1 MHKTKKKW
9 GNEGLGLT
17 NSPIIDFLCHMPFLT
32 VTICLLAA
40 YGVLMALY
48 TRGYWRM
55 RPFAAGSKVPKSK
68 FSVIIPARNEA
79 SNIEDC
85 ITGILAQKYPAHLF
99 DIIVVDDFSEDETAQ
114 VVSKIALQHNNVRLL
129 QLKDF
134 TNNENLIA
142 YKKRAIEIAINEAS
156 GDWIVTTDADCSV
169 TTNWLATYD
178 AYIQEH
184 DCVMMAAPVAYTNT
198 GSLLSIFQVLD
209 FISLQG
215 ITAAAV
221 ASGSHTL
228 CNGANLCYSKKAF
241 ESVGKFSGIDHLP
254 SGDDMLLMHK
264 MKKSYPGKIGYLFAQ
279 EAVVTTAPSATLGLF
294 LQQRIRWASK
304 ATGYQDKIIFW
315 ILLLVYLVNAS
326 LLLYLPIHFLQ
337 TGNIYTWLIL
347 IGCKTLIEIPFMFAS
362 ATFFKQQKLLWWFAL
377 MQPFHIVYTLV
388 AGWFGTFGSYKWK
401 GRTVMKQQDDH
412 FFRKLRRNKAASV
425 SLFIVAAAFLMAVFA
440 YFMAPEHSPNA
451 NRMIPEIGS
460 MKPGFTIQLLQVKR
474 IGETKQISFFE
485 KLIGG
490 EEDVYTFIPITS
502 YTIKGSDI
510 YFQKYIDEGIT
521 ESGVMQLS
529 LVANNPVITQTYYAG
544 TDKFGR
550 DMLSRL
556 IIGVRVSLGVGLIA
570 VLLSLTIGILL
581 GALAG
586 FYRGWIDECIM
597 WFINVIWSIPTLLL
611 VFAITLVLGKG
622 FWQVFIAVGLT
633 MWVNVARLVRGQVMA
648 IKNREFIEATR
659 VLGYSDTRT
668 IFIHILPNIIG
679 PILVIAAS
687 NFASA
692 IVIEAGLSFLGV
704 GVQPPQPSWGLMI
717 KENYNFIITHNP
729 ALALAPGIAIMIL
742 VLAFNLLGNG
752 LRDAFNVREK

>member
-1 MHKTKKKW
+1 M
-9 GNEGLGLT
+9 
-17 NSPIIDFLCHMPFLT
+17 
-32 VTICLLAA
+32 AA

-48 TRGYWRM
+48 TRGHWNLRAFVAKGKT
-55 RPFAAGSKVPKSK
+55 PQTK
-68 FSVIIPARNEA
+68 FSIVIPARNEA
-79 SNIEDC
+79 ANIENC
-85 ITGILAQKYPAHLF
+85 IAGILAQNYPSHLF
-99 DIIVVDDFSEDETAQ
+99 ELIVIDDFSEDETANI
-114 VVSKIALQHNNVRLL
+114 VGSIALQYNNVRLL
-129 QLKDF
+129 RLQDF
-134 TNNENLIA
+134 TKDENIVA
-142 YKKRAIEIAINEAS
+142 YKKRAIEIAIEQANHP
-156 GDWIVTTDADCSV
+156 WIVTTDADCSF
-169 TTNWLATYD
+169 TNNWLASYD

-184 DCVMMAAPVAYTNT
+184 NCVMVAAPVSYKNT
-198 GSLLSIFQVLD
+198 GSFLSVFQVLD

-221 ASGSHTL
+221 GSGSHTL
-228 CNGANLCYSKKAF
+228 CNGANLCYSKEAF

-264 MKKSYPGKIGYLFAQ
+264 MKKSYPEKIGYLYAQ
-279 EAVVTTAPSATLGLF
+279 DTVVTTAPSATLDLF
-294 LQQRIRWASK
+294 IQQRIRWSSK
-304 ATGYQDKIIFW
+304 ALGYQDKIIFW
-315 ILLLVYLVNAS
+315 ILLLVYLVNFS
-326 LLLYLPIHFLQ
+326 LLVYLPVNLIE
-337 TGNIYTWLIL
+337 TGNINNWLVF
-347 IGCKTLIEIPFMFAS
+347 IGCKTLVELPFMYA
-362 ATFFKQQKLLWWFAL
+362 AAKFFKQQKLLWWFL
-377 MQPFHIVYTLV
+377 FMQPFHILYTVV

-401 GRTVMKQQDDH
+401 GRTVTKNEPDR
-412 FFRKLRRNKAASV
+412 FFTKLKRNKPASV
-425 SLFIVAAAFLMAVFA
+425 SLYIITAAFLMAVFA
-440 YFMAPEHSPNA
+440 YFIAPEHSPNA

-474 IGETKQISFFE
+474 IGQTTNASFFDRLLNG
-485 KLIGG
+485 K
-490 EEDVYTFIPITS
+490 EDANTFIPITS
-502 YTIKGSDI
+502 YHIKGDSI

-521 ESGVMQLS
+521 EPGVMPLRFTPIE
-529 LVANNPVITQTYYAG
+529 PVITQTYYAG

-556 IIGVRVSLGVGLIA
+556 IIGVRVSLGVGMIA

-648 IKNREFIEATR
+648 IKNREFIEAAQ
-659 VLGYSDTRT
+659 VLGYSNTRT
-668 IFIHILPNIIG
+668 IFLHILPNIIG
-679 PILVIAAS
+679 PVLVIAAS

>member
-1 MHKTKKKW
+1 
-9 GNEGLGLT
+9 
-17 NSPIIDFLCHMPFLT
+17 
-32 VTICLLAA
+32 LAA

-48 TRGYWRM
+48 TRGHWNLRAFVAKGKT
-55 RPFAAGSKVPKSK
+55 PQTK
-68 FSVIIPARNEA
+68 FSIVIPARNEA
-79 SNIEDC
+79 ANIENC
-85 ITGILAQKYPAHLF
+85 IAGILAQNYPSHLF
-99 DIIVVDDFSEDETAQ
+99 ELIVIDDFSEDETANI
-114 VVSKIALQHNNVRLL
+114 VGSLALQHNNVRLL
-129 QLKDF
+129 RLQDF
-134 TNNENLIA
+134 TKDENIIA
-142 YKKRAIEIAINEAS
+142 YKKRAIEIAIEQANHP
-156 GDWIVTTDADCSV
+156 WIVTTDADCSF
-169 TTNWLATYD
+169 TNNWLASYD

-184 DCVMMAAPVAYTNT
+184 NCVMVAAPVSYKNT
-198 GSLLSIFQVLD
+198 GSFLSVFQVLD

-221 ASGSHTL
+221 GSGSHTL
-228 CNGANLCYSKKAF
+228 CNGANLCYSKEAF

-264 MKKSYPGKIGYLFAQ
+264 MKRSYPEKIGYLYAQ
-279 EAVVTTAPSATLGLF
+279 DAVVTTAPSATLDLF
-294 LQQRIRWASK
+294 IQQRIRWSSK
-304 ATGYQDKIIFW
+304 ALGYQDKIIFW
-315 ILLLVYLVNAS
+315 ILLLVYLVNFS
-326 LLLYLPIHFLQ
+326 LLVYLPVNLIE
-337 TGNIYTWLIL
+337 TGNINNWLFF
-347 IGCKTLIEIPFMFAS
+347 IGCKTLLEIPFMYA
-362 ATFFKQQKLLWWFAL
+362 AAKFFKQQKLLWWFLL
-377 MQPFHIVYTLV
+377 MQPFHILYTVV

-401 GRTVMKQQDDH
+401 GRTVTKNEPDR
-412 FFRKLRRNKAASV
+412 FFRKLKRNKPASV
-425 SLFIVAAAFLMAVFA
+425 SLYIITAAFLMAVFA
-440 YFMAPEHSPNA
+440 YFIAPEHSPNA

-474 IGETKQISFFE
+474 IGQTTNGSFFDRLLNG
-485 KLIGG
+485 K
-490 EEDVYTFIPITS
+490 EDANTFIPITS
-502 YTIKGSDI
+502 YHIKGDSI

-521 ESGVMQLS
+521 ESGVMPLR
-529 LVANNPVITQTYYAG
+529 LAATEPVITQTYYAG

-556 IIGVRVSLGVGLIA
+556 IIGVRVSLGVGMIA

-648 IKNREFIEATR
+648 IKNREFIEAAQ
-659 VLGYSDTRT
+659 VLGYSNTRT
-668 IFIHILPNIIG
+668 IFLHILPNIIG
-679 PILVIAAS
+679 PVLVIAAS

-752 LRDAFNVREK
+752 LRDTFNVREK